1 MYQPATFFSEE
12 EISMKPWY
20 EKLFANY
27 ARTYDKE
34 GFTQGTL
41 QEAGFIER
49 EIGRNKQAKILD
61 VGCGTG
67 RHSIE
72 LARRGYNV
80 TGIDLSAAQLKHA
93 REKAKAA
100 GVSVRF
106 IQKDARKA
114 GFSKQFDL
122 VIMLCEGGFSL
133 MATDE
138 ENYAIL
144 ASCAKALK
152 KGGKF
157 IFTSLNA
164 LFPLV
169 NSLKEMMNDGTTS
182 TQTPYINFDVATLRN
197 RSILKAVDD
206 SGRKMTLHCNERY
219 YMPSELRWM
228 LQTLGFKDIGI
239 FGCTVGKFSR
249 KVKPSSGEFEL
260 LAIAVKNS

>member
-1 MYQPATFFSEE
+1 
-12 EISMKPWY
+12 MKPWY

-27 ARTYDKE
+27 AGTYDQKS
-34 GFTQGTL
+34 FTQGTL

-72 LARRGYNV
+72 LARRSYNV

-93 REKAKAA
+93 QEKAKAA

-122 VIMLCEGGFSL
+122 VMMLCEGGFSL

-152 KGGKF
+152 KGGTF

-169 NSLKEMMNDGTTS
+169 HSLKEMMNDGATS
-182 TQTPYINFDVATLRN
+182 TQTPYIHFDVATLRN

-206 SGRKMTLHCNERY
+206 RGRKMTLHCNERY
-219 YMPSELRWM
+219 YVPSELRWM
-228 LQTLGFKDIGI
+228 LQALGFKDIGI

-249 KVKPSSGEFEL
+249 KV
-260 LAIAVKNS
+260 

>member
-1 MYQPATFFSEE
+1 LTCSAT
-12 EISMKPWY
+12 
-20 EKLFANY
+20 
-27 ARTYDKE
+27 
-34 GFTQGTL
+34 
-41 QEAGFIER
+41 
-49 EIGRNKQAKILD
+49 
-61 VGCGTG
+61 
-67 RHSIE
+67 
-72 LARRGYNV
+72 
-80 TGIDLSAAQLKHA
+80 QLKHA
-93 REKAKAA
+93 REKARAA

-182 TQTPYINFDVATLRN
+182 TQTPYIKFDVATLHN

-206 SGRKMTLHCNERY
+206 SGRRMTLYCNERY
-219 YMPSELRWM
+219 YVPSELRWM
-228 LQTLGFKDIGI
+228 LQALGFKNIGI

-249 KVKPSSGEFEL
+249 KVKPSSDAFEL
-260 LAIAVKNS
+260 LALAVKNS

>member
-1 MYQPATFFSEE
+1 
-12 EISMKPWY
+12 MKPWY

-34 GFTQGTL
+34 GFTQGTS

-93 REKAKAA
+93 REKARST

-114 GFSKQFDL
+114 GFSKQFNL

-169 NSLKEMMNDGTTS
+169 NSLKEMMNDGTAS
-182 TQTPYINFDVATLRN
+182 TQTPYISFDLATLRN

-219 YMPSELRWM
+219 YVPSELRWM
-228 LQTLGFKDIGI
+228 LQALGFKDIGI

>member
-1 MYQPATFFSEE
+1 MGFDLRLCDEE
-12 EISMKPWY
+12 KSMEQWY

-27 ARTYDKE
+27 ARTYDTE
-34 GFTQGTL
+34 IFTQGTL
-41 QEAGFIER
+41 QEVGFIER
-49 EIGRNKQAKILD
+49 VIGRNKQAKILD

-106 IQKDARKA
+106 IHKDARKA
-114 GFSKQFDL
+114 GFRRQFDL

-152 KGGKF
+152 KGGRF
-157 IFTSLNA
+157 VFTALNA
-164 LFPLV
+164 LFPLA
-169 NSLKEMMNDGTTS
+169 NSPKEMMNDGTTS
-182 TQTPYINFDVATLRN
+182 AQTRYVTFDVATLRD
-197 RSILKAVDD
+197 RTILKTVDD
-206 SGRKMTLHCNERY
+206 GGREMTLYCNERY
-219 YMPSELRWM
+219 YVPSELRWM
-228 LQTLGFKDIGI
+228 LQPLGFKDIGI
-239 FGCTVGKFSR
+239 FGCTVGRFSR
-249 KVKPSSGEFEL
+249 KVKPSSEEFEL

>member
-1 MYQPATFFSEE
+1 
-12 EISMKPWY
+12 MKPWY

-27 ARTYDKE
+27 ARTYDEE
-34 GFTQGTL
+34 GFTQGTV
-41 QEAGFIER
+41 QEVGFIER
-49 EIGRNKQAKILD
+49 VIGRNKQARILD

-72 LARRGYNV
+72 LARRGYHV
-80 TGIDLSAAQLKHA
+80 TGIDLSPAQLKQA
-93 REKAKAA
+93 REKAMAA
-100 GVSVRF
+100 GLSVRF

-152 KGGKF
+152 QGGRF

-164 LFPLV
+164 LFPLA
-169 NSLKEMMNDGTTS
+169 NALKEKMNDRTTS
-182 TQTPYINFDVATLRN
+182 TQTRYKTFDVVTLRD
-197 RSILKAVDD
+197 RSVFKALDD
-206 SGRKMTLHCNERY
+206 NGRKMTLHCNERY
-219 YMPSELRWM
+219 YLPSELRWM
-228 LQTLGFKDIGI
+228 LQTLGFKNIGI
-239 FGCTVGKFSR
+239 FGCTVGNFSR
-249 KVKPSSGEFEL
+249 KVKPSSQEFEL
-260 LAIAVKNS
+260 LAIAVKNA